1 MANRNFNERTL
12 TAEALRRIAKAP
24 DARVREVVGSLIR
37 HMHGFVREV
46 KPTQEEWF
54 QGIQF
59 LTETGKWC
67 DEKRQ
72 EWILFS
78 DTTGVSMLVDFLNYG
93 KVGNATESTVLGPF
107 FVEGA
112 PEMKMGDNIARPGT
126 PGEPCAV
133 SGIVTDMKG
142 KPIEG
147 ALLDVWEAQGD
158 GFYDVQ
164 KPGEHNARA
173 RFRTGADGKY
183 WFHCVKPSSYP
194 VPHDGPVGRV
204 LTATGRHPMR
214 PGHLHFKIT
223 APGFDPLVTHIFVK
237 GDKYLSSDA
246 VFGVKQSLI
255 VDFKKTKAGGYECRY
270 DFVLKPE
277 GLRKVAAKEKK
288 KKARARKAK

>member
-1 MANRNFNERTL
+1 MANRNFNAQTL

-24 DARVREVVGSLIR
+24 DARAREVVGSMIR
-37 HMHGFVREV
+37 HLHGFVREV

-54 QGIQF
+54 HGIQF

-112 PEMKMGDNIARPGT
+112 PEMRMGDNIARPGT

-133 SGIVTDMKG
+133 SGTVKDMQG
-142 KPIEG
+142 RPIEG
-147 ALLDVWEAQGD
+147 AVLDVWEAQGD

-183 WFHCVKPSSYP
+183 WFRCVKPSSYP

-204 LTATGRHPMR
+204 LRASGRHPMR
-214 PGHLHFKIT
+214 PGHLHFKIS
-223 APGFDPLVTHIFVK
+223 APGCDTLVTHIFVK
-237 GDKYLSSDA
+237 GDPYLASDA
-246 VFGVKQSLI
+246 VFGVKQSLV
-255 VDFKKTKAGGYECRY
+255 VDFRKVKSGGYECRY

-277 GLRKVAAKEKK
+277 GLRKPKARTKK
-288 KKARARKAK
+288 PRARKAR